1 MRTIADK
8 LADRFFTRDPFVL
21 AAALDRVVFSVPL
34 DGMRGFYQ
42 RYKRN
47 HFIYV
52 ENRLEGFERQFVCA
66 HELGHSLLHGG
77 MNTVFL
83 DSRTHFVHKKY
94 EMEADHFALD
104 LLLPDEKFSEYRGMG
119 APDIAEALGLEES
132 LIFHRLS
139 QVISTKH

>member
-8 LADRFFTRDPFVL
+8 LADRFFTRDPFAL
-21 AAALDRVVFSVPL
+21 AVALDRVVFSVPL

-52 ENRLEGFERQFVCA
+52 DSRLEGFQRQFVCA

-94 EMEADHFALD
+94 ETEADRFAID
-104 LLLPDEKFSEYRGMG
+104 LLLPADSFVDYRNMG
-119 APDIAEALGLEES
+119 VMDIANSLELPED
-132 LIFHRLS
+132 LIIYRLN
-139 QVISTKH
+139 QLD